1 MHTLGCPRLLQ
12 FEHGCPPA
20 VQCWSGRT
28 LIIRE
33 GRTLAT
39 NLSLRTWITCSTDSV
54 LTASLQDFVRTAA
67 RVIRI
72 GHVYQHGHSLQRN
85 GGQEGKG
92 EQIGDRSRFP

>member
-20 VQCWSGRT
+20 IQCWSGRT
-28 LIIRE
+28 LIIWE

-39 NLSLRTWITCSTDSV
+39 DLSLRTWITCSTDPV
-54 LTASLQDFVRTAA
+54 LTASLQDFVGTAA

-72 GHVYQHGHSLQRN
+72 GHVHRHGQPLQRN
-85 GGQEGKG
+85 GGQEWKVGLMR
-92 EQIGDRSRFP
+92 DRI